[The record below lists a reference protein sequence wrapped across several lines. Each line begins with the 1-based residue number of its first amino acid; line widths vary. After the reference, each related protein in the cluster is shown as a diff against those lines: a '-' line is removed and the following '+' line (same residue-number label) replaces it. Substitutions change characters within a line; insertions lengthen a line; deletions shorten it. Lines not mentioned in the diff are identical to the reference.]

1 MKKKQILRTALA
13 LLCTVTLASS
23 GISVYAAPSTEE
35 LEQKTSNLQGELDN
49 LNSELASL
57 SEELD
62 KTSEKIESLSAEV
75 EKAKLELAA
84 AKVNEET
91 HYEAMKDRIKFMYE
105 GGSASL
111 LEILFSSE
119 DMGDFLNK
127 AEYVTVISDYDREML
142 NEFQEVRLEVEKK
155 EQTLKDKQK
164 DLTALQKNLSSQ
176 QETINSKIS
185 STSGQLADY
194 QAQLE
199 RAKAAEE
206 AAKVAQ
212 NNEVS
217 GSTSSGNSGGG
228 NSGGGAVNTGSSVS
242 ASTTD
247 VALLAAILYCEAG
260 TNYNGMLAVGTV
272 IMNRIS
278 SPRFPN
284 SLRGVIYQ
292 AGQFSP
298 ASNGRLES
306 ALQNGVP
313 DTCYQAAKAILGGAR
328 HSKVI
333 DCLFFNA
340 AWTGRPGINV
350 GGNVFW

>member
-13 LLCTVTLASS
+13 LLCAVTLASS

-49 LNSELASL
+49 LNSEVASL
-57 SEELD
+57 SKELD
-62 KTSEKIESLSAEV
+62 KTSERIESLSVEV
-75 EKAKLELAA
+75 EQAKLELAA

-127 AEYVTVISDYDREML
+127 AEYVNVISEYDREML
-142 NEFQEVRLEVEKK
+142 NEFQEARLEVEKK
-155 EQTLKDKQK
+155 ENALKDKQK

-176 QETINSKIS
+176 QEAINSKIS

-206 AAKVAQ
+206 AAKIAQ

-228 NSGGGAVNTGSSVS
+228 AVNSGSSVPANTS
-242 ASTTD
+242 D
-247 VALLAAILYCEAG
+247 VALLAAILFCEAG
-260 TNYNGMLAVGTV
+260 TNYDGMLAVGTV
-272 IMNRIS
+272 IMNRVS
-278 SPRFPN
+278 SSRFPN

-313 DTCYQAAKAILGGAR
+313 NICYQAAKAILGGTR
-328 HSKVI
+328 HSAVI
-333 DCLFFNA
+333 NCLYFNA
-340 AWTGRPGINV
+340 AWTGKPGVNV

>member
-13 LLCTVTLASS
+13 LLCAVTLASS

-35 LEQKTSNLQGELDN
+35 LEQKTSNLQGKLDD
-49 LNSELASL
+49 LNNELASL
-57 SEELD
+57 SKELD
-62 KTSEKIESLSAEV
+62 KTSEKIESLSEEV

-119 DMGDFLNK
+119 DMGDFLNR

-142 NEFQEVRLEVEKK
+142 DEFQEARLEVEKK
-155 EQTLKDKQK
+155 ENALEDKQK
-164 DLTALQKNLSSQ
+164 DLKALQNNLSSQ
-176 QETINSKIS
+176 QEAINSKIS
-185 STSGQLADY
+185 STSGELADY
-194 QAQLE
+194 QKQLD
-199 RAKAAEE
+199 RARAAE
-206 AAKVAQ
+206 AAANTAQ
-212 NNEVS
+212 NNDIS
-217 GSTSSGNSGGG
+217 GSSGGTT
-228 NSGGGAVNTGSSVS
+228 NSGSSVS

-272 IMNRIS
+272 IMNRVS

-284 SLRGVIYQ
+284 SLRGVIFQ
-292 AGQFSP
+292 SGQFAP
-298 ASNGRLES
+298 TWNGALER
-306 ALQNGVP
+306 ALKNGVP
-313 DTCYQAAKAILGGAR
+313 NSCYKAAKAVLGGTRYSA
-328 HSKVI
+328 VA
-333 DCLFFNA
+333 DCYFFHA
-340 AWTGRPGINV
+340 AWTGKDGINV

>member
-1 MKKKQILRTALA
+1 MSMKKKQILRTALA
-13 LLCTVTLASS
+13 LLCSVTLASS

-35 LEQKTSNLQGELDN
+35 LEQKTSSLQGELDN
-49 LNSELASL
+49 LNNELASL
-57 SEELD
+57 SKELEE
-62 KTSEKIESLSAEV
+62 TSAEIETLSADV
-75 EKAKLELAA
+75 EKAKLDLAA
-84 AKVNEET
+84 AKLNEES
-91 HYEAMKDRIKFMYE
+91 HYESMKDRIKFMYE

-127 AEYVTVISDYDREML
+127 AEYVSTISDYDRDML
-142 NEFQEVRLEVEKK
+142 KEFQQVRLDVEAKQK
-155 EQTLKDKQK
+155 NLEDKQK
-164 DLTALQKNLSSQ
+164 ELKTLQDNLSSQ

-206 AAKVAQ
+206 AAKIAQ

-217 GSTSSGNSGGG
+217 GSTSSGS
-228 NSGGGAVNTGSSVS
+228 SGGGAVNSGSSVPANTS
-242 ASTTD
+242 D
-247 VALLAAILYCEAG
+247 VALLAAILFCEAG
-260 TNYNGMLAVGTV
+260 TNYDGMLAVGTV
-272 IMNRIS
+272 IMNRVS

-313 DTCYQAAKAILGGAR
+313 NICYQAAKAILGGTR
-328 HSKVI
+328 HSAVI
-333 DCLFFNA
+333 NCLYFNA
-340 AWTGRPGINV
+340 AWTGKPGVNV

>member
-35 LEQKTSNLQGELDN
+35 LEQKTSNLQGELDD
-49 LNSELASL
+49 LNNELASL
-57 SEELD
+57 SKELD
-62 KTSEKIESLSAEV
+62 KTSEKIESLSEEV

-119 DMGDFLNK
+119 DMGDFLNR

-142 NEFQEVRLEVEKK
+142 DEFQEARLEVEKK
-155 EQTLKDKQK
+155 ENALEDKQK
-164 DLTALQKNLSSQ
+164 DLKALQNNLSSQ
-176 QETINSKIS
+176 QEAINSKIS
-185 STSGQLADY
+185 STSGELADY
-194 QAQLE
+194 QKQLD
-199 RAKAAEE
+199 RARAAE
-206 AAKVAQ
+206 AAANTAQ
-212 NNEVS
+212 NNDIS
-217 GSTSSGNSGGG
+217 GSSGGTT
-228 NSGGGAVNTGSSVS
+228 NSGSSVS

-272 IMNRIS
+272 IMNRVS
-278 SPRFPN
+278 SP
-284 SLRGVIYQ
+284 G
-292 AGQFSP
+292 SP
-298 ASNGRLES
+298 TA
-306 ALQNGVP
+306 
-313 DTCYQAAKAILGGAR
+313 
-328 HSKVI
+328 
-333 DCLFFNA
+333 
-340 AWTGRPGINV
+340 
-350 GGNVFW
+350 